1 MFTGVTGS
9 EMVAFGAGFD
19 LSVGTLLADDDEA
32 MATLLEG
39 GFEIDSR
46 DVTEAMSNG
55 SLTVF
60 CGRLSEESGLAKS
73 LRMVLGG
80 TGVATLERDE
90 GGEPAWEAADAV
102 GGGTAPAGDG

>member
-1 MFTGVTGS
+1 VFTGVTGS

-90 GGEPAWEAADAV
+90 GGEPAWEVADAV